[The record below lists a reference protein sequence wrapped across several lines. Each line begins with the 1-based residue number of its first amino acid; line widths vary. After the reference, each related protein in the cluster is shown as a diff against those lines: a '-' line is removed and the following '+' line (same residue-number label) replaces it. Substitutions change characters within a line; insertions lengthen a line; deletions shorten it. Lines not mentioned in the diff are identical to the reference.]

1 MKKLESE
8 LNNLILETGTDIDAI
23 SLIKKQNINSTIWH
37 CKSYYGIFISYRKNY
52 LYRL

>member
-23 SLIKKQNINSTIWH
+23 SLIKNKTSIAP
-37 CKSYYGIFISYRKNY
+37 
-52 LYRL
+52 LAL